1 MSSGDQNWETYDAAG
16 RAAQPRGGEPQRP
29 SPAAG
34 LKCTRCGFA
43 PLEPGF
49 VMDAGQNAQ
58 GYAQWVPG
66 PMESGLFGGAKLWGK
81 ARFQVD
87 AWHCPQCHHLDLF
100 VGKQTA

>member
-1 MSSGDQNWETYDAAG
+1 MTSSDDNWETYDPA
-16 RAAQPRGGEPQRP
+16 RGGPPHNARPPEPARG
-29 SPAAG
+29 G
-34 LKCTRCGFA
+34 LQCTRCDWS

-49 VMDAGQNAQ
+49 VMDSGQSAT

-87 AWHCPQCHHLDLF
+87 AWHCPRCHHLDLF
-100 VGKQTA
+100 VGQQTA